1 MQKPKIV
8 TRANGYSSF
17 KGEKFAMSFSILL
30 VSRSGLGCT
39 TQTEVM
45 MGDDWK
51 PTWGGSNLAPRL
63 LRLACASA

>member
-45 MGDDWK
+45 MGDD
-51 PTWGGSNLAPRL
+51 
-63 LRLACASA
+63 